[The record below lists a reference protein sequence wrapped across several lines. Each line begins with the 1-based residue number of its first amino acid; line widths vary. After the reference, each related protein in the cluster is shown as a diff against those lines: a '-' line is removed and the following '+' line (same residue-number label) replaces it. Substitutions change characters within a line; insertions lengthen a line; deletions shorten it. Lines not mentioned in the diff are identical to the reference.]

1 MLVQANNDET
11 MKEIGA
17 LENRKA
23 TVQASVNTINRQID
37 LQKVQ
42 LKEDCEVAELNLKE
56 KIMMLTEH
64 AETIKRQNQLLYQE
78 MDQMVQVGEYAREQL
93 RRNEIIERLRERNYD
108 ELSRSVRI
116 VEQSRSI
123 EAQ

>member
-1 MLVQANNDET
+1 MQANNDET

>member
-1 MLVQANNDET
+1 

-64 AETIKRQNQLLYQE
+64 AETIKR
-78 MDQMVQVGEYAREQL
+78 
-93 RRNEIIERLRERNYD
+93 
-108 ELSRSVRI
+108 
-116 VEQSRSI
+116 
-123 EAQ
+123 

>member
-1 MLVQANNDET
+1 MQAQNDDT
-11 MKEIGA
+11 MREIGA

-42 LKEDCEVAELNLKE
+42 LKEDCEVAELELKE
-56 KIMMLTEH
+56 KIMRLTEH

-93 RRNEIIERLRERNYD
+93 RRNEII
-108 ELSRSVRI
+108 
-116 VEQSRSI
+116 
-123 EAQ
+123 